1 MNEKA
6 FRENNMEIRLDEVNE
21 TEKEI
26 LYRLLQFSLY
36 EESAGDGNEMT
47 REAVFAYPWFDAYFT
62 EDTRDD
68 RSAYLIREA
77 ATGKLLGFVMINIYL
92 QQFREG
98 HNIAEFL
105 VIPKYRRK
113 KVGKQAAFAC
123 FDRFG
128 GNWEVSPA
136 QGSDQAYLFW
146 KHIVE
151 AYTNGNYRFEEGIF
165 LFSGF
170 VK

>member
-1 MNEKA
+1 
-6 FRENNMEIRLDEVNE
+6 MEIRLDEVNE

-77 ATGKLLGFVMINIYL
+77 ATGKLLGFVMINTYL

-113 KVGKQAAFAC
+113 
-123 FDRFG
+123 
-128 GNWEVSPA
+128 
-136 QGSDQAYLFW
+136 
-146 KHIVE
+146 
-151 AYTNGNYRFEEGIF
+151 
-165 LFSGF
+165 F